1 MSNRT
6 WIVRDGHTGNGPSLF
21 CVYAPD
27 MTAARANAAAE
38 LGHTAFSV
46 HAMRAGDTLPQTL
59 TLARNPYTR
68 VDDPARQ
75 AGWL

>member
-1 MSNRT
+1 VNRT
-6 WIVRDGHTGNGPSLF
+6 WIVRDGHTGTGNPLF
-21 CVYAPD
+21 CVYAPTID
-27 MTAARANAAAE
+27 TARANAAAE

-68 VDDPARQ
+68 VDDLARQ
-75 AGWL
+75 AGWR